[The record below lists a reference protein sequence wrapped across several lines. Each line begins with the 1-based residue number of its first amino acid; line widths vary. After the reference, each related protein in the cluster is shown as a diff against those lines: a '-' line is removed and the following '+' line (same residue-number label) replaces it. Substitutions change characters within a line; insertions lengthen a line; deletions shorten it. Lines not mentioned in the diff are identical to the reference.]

1 MERGSTDQDGH
12 GDAMARALSGAPAE
26 RLEPGRGGLETTD
39 PVVRALVA
47 LEETLVR
54 NVAVEQA
61 LGVQLRQLRG
71 RRERGLSWRE
81 AMAGGDGSEGVL
93 SLLGDLLART
103 TDAGAVLRR
112 VLAAALL
119 EEGAS
124 TAEVARRFGVSR
136 QRIFRLLRGRGPAGP
151 G

>member
-1 MERGSTDQDGH
+1 MDRDGH
-12 GDAMARALSGAPAE
+12 TDATARALPGVPAE
-26 RLEPGRGGLETTD
+26 RLEPGRGEVETPD
-39 PVVRALVA
+39 PVVRALLA

-71 RRERGLSWRE
+71 RREQGLSWRE
-81 AMAGGDGSEGVL
+81 AMARGDGSGGVL
-93 SLLGDLLART
+93 SLLGDLLTRT

-112 VLAAALL
+112 ALAAALL
-119 EEGAS
+119 DEGAS
-124 TAEVARRFGVSR
+124 TAEVAQRFGVSR
-136 QRIFRLLRGRGPAGP
+136 QRIFRLLRGRERIGP